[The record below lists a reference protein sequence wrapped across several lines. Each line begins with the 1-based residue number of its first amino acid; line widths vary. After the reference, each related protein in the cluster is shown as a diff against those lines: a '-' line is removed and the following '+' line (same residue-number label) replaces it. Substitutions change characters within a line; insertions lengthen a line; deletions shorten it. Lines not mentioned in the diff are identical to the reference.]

1 MGQKLPKD
9 ELLWLSNVDFWIP
22 RPFLHVCT
30 NFFGEKVKTSFTIR
44 NFVTPRMPV
53 ATRRD
58 GPFLALGPNFGW
70 AEKQGSHSLQG
81 LKFGSSS

>member
-1 MGQKLPKD
+1 MMGGP
-9 ELLWLSNVDFWIP
+9 
-22 RPFLHVCT
+22 T
-30 NFFGEKVKTSFTIR
+30 
-44 NFVTPRMPV
+44 

-58 GPFLALGPNFGW
+58 GPFLALGPNLGW

>member
-1 MGQKLPKD
+1 MMGGP
-9 ELLWLSNVDFWIP
+9 
-22 RPFLHVCT
+22 T
-30 NFFGEKVKTSFTIR
+30 
-44 NFVTPRMPV
+44 